1 MSTRKRNAAEEDHE
15 LHHESRHHE
24 AIEPEHLPSEM
35 EEITNND
42 AVGKIAT
49 IAVIGVGAALIS
61 AELIPGMLIGL
72 AAAFIPGMGP
82 KMRPL
87 LKSTIRAGYAAVR
100 KTKEMVAEASE
111 QMQDVMAEA
120 RNEHAAEEPEK
131 ADAAH
136 A

>member
-1 MSTRKRNAAEEDHE
+1 MSTRKRNSVEEPHE
-15 LHHESRHHE
+15 MNHNSHLD
-24 AIEPEHLPSEM
+24 EPVPEQLDEVS
-35 EEITNND
+35 NSD

-72 AAAFIPGMGP
+72 AAAFIPGLGP
-82 KMRPL
+82 RMRPL
-87 LKSTIRAGYAAVR
+87 IKSTIRAGYSAVQ
-100 KTKEMVAEASE
+100 KTREMVAEASE

-120 RNEHAAEEPEK
+120 RNEHAAHEPEK
-131 ADAAH
+131 ADTAH

>member
-1 MSTRKRNAAEEDHE
+1 MSTRKRNSVEDHQE
-15 LHHESRHHE
+15 VNHHEP
-24 AIEPEHLPSEM
+24 EPMPEQLDEVS
-35 EEITNND
+35 NND

-72 AAAFIPGMGP
+72 AAAFIPGLGP

-87 LKSTIRAGYAAVR
+87 IKSTIRAGYAAVQ

-111 QMQDVMAEA
+111 QVQDVVAEA
-120 RNEHAAEEPEK
+120 RTEHAAQESEK
-131 ADAAH
+131 VDTAH
-136 A
+136 V

>member
-1 MSTRKRNAAEEDHE
+1 MSTRKRSSVEEHQD
-15 LHHESRHHE
+15 
-24 AIEPEHLPSEM
+24 IEPEPLPELDEVSS
-35 EEITNND
+35 ND
-42 AVGKIAT
+42 TVGKIAT

-82 KMRPL
+82 KLRPL
-87 LKSTIRAGYAAVR
+87 LKSTIRAGYAAVQ

-120 RNEHAAEEPEK
+120 RSEHAAHEPEK
-131 ADAAH
+131 ADATH

>member
-1 MSTRKRNAAEEDHE
+1 MSTRKRHSVDN
-15 LHHESRHHE
+15 HHEEAHE
-24 AIEPEHLPSEM
+24 AESEPMPEQLDEVS
-35 EEITNND
+35 NND
-42 AVGKIAT
+42 MVAKVAT

-87 LKSTIRAGYAAVR
+87 IKSTIRAGYTAVQ
-100 KTKEMVAEASE
+100 KTKEMVSEASE

-120 RNEHAAEEPEK
+120 RHEHAAQEPAK
-131 ADAAH
+131 TDGH

>member
-1 MSTRKRNAAEEDHE
+1 MAARKQSTQEPQHVS
-15 LHHESRHHE
+15 HHEE
-24 AIEPEHLPSEM
+24 VEPEALPEPMQDVS
-35 EEITNND
+35 NND
-42 AVGKIAT
+42 MVGKIAT

-61 AELIPGMLIGL
+61 AELIPGMLIGI

-87 LKSTIRAGYAAVR
+87 LKSTIRAGYSAVK
-100 KTKEMVAEASE
+100 KTREMVAEASE

-120 RNEHAAEEPEK
+120 RSEHGETASATEK
-131 ADAAH
+131 SETAH

>member
-1 MSTRKRNAAEEDHE
+1 MSTRKRRPVEE
-15 LHHESRHHE
+15 HHEMNHNSH
-24 AIEPEHLPSEM
+24 ADEPMPEQLDEVS
-35 EEITNND
+35 NSD

-87 LKSTIRAGYAAVR
+87 IKSTIRAGYAAVK

-120 RNEHAAEEPEK
+120 RSEHAAEEPAKTEN
-131 ADAAH
+131 AH